1 MKAMIL
7 AAGFGT
13 RLRPITDRIP
23 KALVEHRGKPLIL
36 NVIDYLEK
44 FGVTEFVV
52 NIHHHHQLISQFF
65 EDNYTDRKI
74 SLLHEEPILGTGG
87 AIINASEFL
96 NNSEY
101 FIVMNVDIETDYN
114 LQEAL
119 ELHISEKPFASIVI
133 QDRQTERKLSFDN
146 AMKLTGRTKH
156 GDENKFA
163 FNGIHILSDKIFN
176 SGYKR
181 EFLDI
186 IDIYISETMKGET
199 IKGINAGSAF
209 FIDLGKPENL
219 KSYRTDSTRL
229 I

>member
-74 SLLHEEPILGTGG
+74 SLLHEEPIL
-87 AIINASEFL
+87 APVAPLSMLRSFL
-96 NNSEY
+96 TIRN
-101 FIVMNVDIETDYN
+101 
-114 LQEAL
+114 
-119 ELHISEKPFASIVI
+119 IS
-133 QDRQTERKLSFDN
+133 L
-146 AMKLTGRTKH
+146 
-156 GDENKFA
+156 
-163 FNGIHILSDKIFN
+163 
-176 SGYKR
+176 
-181 EFLDI
+181 
-186 IDIYISETMKGET
+186 
-199 IKGINAGSAF
+199 
-209 FIDLGKPENL
+209 
-219 KSYRTDSTRL
+219 
-229 I
+229 